1 MKRIGLLYIKGSLP
15 AFEDFGNL
23 PTDIIKKNGMVR
35 GIPAHKVLDGVIIP
49 GGSIIES
56 GTITP
61 EIEKEIKKIAEDG
74 GFVLGICSGFQV
86 LGKKTDVG
94 RRSPIPIWKKG
105 IGLLDV
111 KFEPLINN
119 DRVKAKIVGDCF
131 LTKGLINKTIEGF
144 HCHTYGKITTT
155 EKPIFCS
162 ILKRTN
168 YKDKRREVISGVSND
183 DGNVVGTLIHGCL
196 DYNPELVDN
205 IFSFLDLNEKEIIK
219 IKEENKKLKN
229 KIKREIG
236 VDTNIF
242 AKKKEKNSKNTRFL
256 MIAGISSGAGKTF
269 ITTGLAG
276 VLRKKGFDVGIAK
289 VGPDVRDITPA
300 LYLTKEKMGKYS
312 SIKIGHLGWM
322 ELKDVINHMKRK
334 FDIVLIEGV
343 MSILTGMLNEKVP
356 YSAVEI
362 AMAANI
368 PVILVEACNKAGIET
383 ATLNLISHAK
393 LLEKLGIK
401 VKGIILNKV
410 YDENIVKRINLSNFN
425 GYVFT
430 MPKVILRERKST
442 PEVEISLENFS
453 LKALEVVEK
462 NIDINKIIKAAENV
476 KFEGY
481 VPLENLVERVR
492 EFIDD
497 YLLGTGTPRYS

>member
-1 MKRIGLLYIKGSLP
+1 
-15 AFEDFGNL
+15 
-23 PTDIIKKNGMVR
+23 
-35 GIPAHKVLDGVIIP
+35 
-49 GGSIIES
+49 
-56 GTITP
+56 
-61 EIEKEIKKIAEDG
+61 
-74 GFVLGICSGFQV
+74 
-86 LGKKTDVG
+86 
-94 RRSPIPIWKKG
+94 
-105 IGLLDV
+105 
-111 KFEPLINN
+111 
-119 DRVKAKIVGDCF
+119 
-131 LTKGLINKTIEGF
+131 
-144 HCHTYGKITTT
+144 
-155 EKPIFCS
+155 
-162 ILKRTN
+162 
-168 YKDKRREVISGVSND
+168 
-183 DGNVVGTLIHGCL
+183 
-196 DYNPELVDN
+196 
-205 IFSFLDLNEKEIIK
+205 
-219 IKEENKKLKN
+219 
-229 KIKREIG
+229 
-236 VDTNIF
+236 
-242 AKKKEKNSKNTRFL
+242 
-256 MIAGISSGAGKTF
+256 
-269 ITTGLAG
+269 
-276 VLRKKGFDVGIAK
+276 
-289 VGPDVRDITPA
+289 
-300 LYLTKEKMGKYS
+300 
-312 SIKIGHLGWM
+312 M